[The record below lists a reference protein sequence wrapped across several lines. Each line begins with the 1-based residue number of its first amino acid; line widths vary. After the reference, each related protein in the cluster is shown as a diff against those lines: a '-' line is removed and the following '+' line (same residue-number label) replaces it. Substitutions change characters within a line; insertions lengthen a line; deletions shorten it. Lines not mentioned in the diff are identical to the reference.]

1 MTKYEATFM
10 YMKTP
15 KANHYSLYY
24 LNEVKK
30 KLRETLEY
38 AKTFPVNN
46 ESYRYSQQSTMVLQ
60 TILKFPVLHRTRK
73 KIVLCT
79 KSNSKYIKDP
89 NVRSETLN
97 LLGET
102 KGKCSKIQT
111 LERPF

>member
-1 MTKYEATFM
+1 MQR
-10 YMKTP
+10 P
-15 KANHYSLYY
+15 SL
-24 LNEVKK
+24 LIN
-30 KLRETLEY
+30 
-38 AKTFPVNN
+38 VNN
-46 ESYRYSQQSTMVLQ
+46 ESYCYSQQSTMVLQ
-60 TILKFPVLHRTRK
+60 TILKFTILHRTRK

-111 LERPF
+111 LGKAFLKEILIAQKIISRIDK